1 MAKDKN
7 EFGGGNS
14 NSLYIPMSD
23 IELDF
28 VNRLVESKEVYIIIH
43 EWGHINQPTITFGD
57 KNLHVAF
64 KMFFDRPEAPIP
76 VHFFDLE
83 LKTRSGI
90 SLHREKMTTVYG
102 GQPLNI
108 CQGVELDMV
117 WDISIKYI
125 DPKLIKALMPKTL
138 GLTTRLEDTAT
149 HEITVLGNMN
159 LNKDLRDKAYQLD
172 KAEKFLRAYDHQ
184 KIETGS

>member
-1 MAKDKN
+1 
-7 EFGGGNS
+7 
-14 NSLYIPMSD
+14 
-23 IELDF
+23 
-28 VNRLVESKEVYIIIH
+28 
-43 EWGHINQPTITFGD
+43 
-57 KNLHVAF
+57 
-64 KMFFDRPEAPIP
+64 
-76 VHFFDLE
+76 
-83 LKTRSGI
+83 
-90 SLHREKMTTVYG
+90 MTTVYG

-159 LNKDLRDKAYQLD
+159 LNKDLKDKAYQLD
-172 KAEKFLRAYDHQ
+172 RAEKFLKAYDRH

>member
-7 EFGGGNS
+7 DFGGGNS
-14 NSLYIPMSD
+14 QSLYIPMSD

-28 VNRLVESKEVYIIIH
+28 VNRLVESKEMYVIIH
-43 EWGHINQPTITFGD
+43 EWGYINQPVITFGD

-76 VHFFDLE
+76 VHFFDME

-90 SLHREKMTTVYG
+90 TLHREKMTTVYG

-149 HEITVLGNMN
+149 HEITVTGNMS
-159 LNKDLRDKAYQLD
+159 LNKDLKDKAYQLD
-172 KAEKFLRAYDHQ
+172 RAEKFLKAYDRH
-184 KIETGS
+184 KIQTGS

>member
-14 NSLYIPMSD
+14 HSLYIPMSD

-28 VNRLVESKEVYIIIH
+28 VNRLVESKEMYVIIH
-43 EWGHINQPTITFGD
+43 DWGYINQPTITFGD

-90 SLHREKMTTVYG
+90 TLHR
-102 GQPLNI
+102 
-108 CQGVELDMV
+108 
-117 WDISIKYI
+117 
-125 DPKLIKALMPKTL
+125 
-138 GLTTRLEDTAT
+138 R
-149 HEITVLGNMN
+149 
-159 LNKDLRDKAYQLD
+159 R
-172 KAEKFLRAYDHQ
+172 
-184 KIETGS
+184 